1 MKKRKELQTDDDV
14 GLTLNHSVARSLPT
28 PDKDEC
34 VRETEEQQ
42 TDTEGETEGGG
53 RGERQRGETGERQ
66 RGEVEGECVCV
77 LRCDCPTL
85 LD

>member
-1 MKKRKELQTDDDV
+1 MKKRQELQTDNDV

-42 TDTEGETEGGG
+42 TDTEGEAE
-53 RGERQRGETGERQ
+53 
-66 RGEVEGECVCV
+66 GEVEGEAEGGD
-77 LRCDCPTL
+77 RGGGRGGR
-85 LD
+85 

>member
-53 RGERQRGETGERQ
+53 RGGRQRGEED
-66 RGEVEGECVCV
+66 VEPRWWVWVGACCS
-77 LRCDCPTL
+77 C
-85 LD
+85 